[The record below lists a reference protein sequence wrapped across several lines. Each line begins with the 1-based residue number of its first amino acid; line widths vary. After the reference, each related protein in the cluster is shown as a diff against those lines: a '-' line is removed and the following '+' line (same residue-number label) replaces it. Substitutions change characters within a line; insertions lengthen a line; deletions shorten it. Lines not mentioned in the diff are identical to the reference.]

1 MGLDTRLDTNI
12 RPIGKSLAE
21 VEKDEDPESQIKRA
35 KVLYGQLEIYNSDRS
50 EFESLLG
57 SLEQTVT
64 EMVKDYP
71 EFVNPMNP
79 LFQLALEDVSSCLLM
94 IKEFRKNNEVYKKKS
109 SDLTERIRK
118 ILNGDN

>member
-1 MGLDTRLDTNI
+1 M
-12 RPIGKSLAE
+12 
-21 VEKDEDPESQIKRA
+21 
-35 KVLYGQLEIYNSDRS
+35 
-50 EFESLLG
+50 LG